1 MGRRILSFMPFW
13 TERTL
18 TSWDEIH
25 AYARSERSDWL
36 YRGQKVAS
44 WELQTSLERCCDRQR
59 VSAAKRL
66 EVEAELF
73 REFRRAYHQYARHV
87 PQSDAALEWRSL
99 MQHHGA
105 PSRLLDFTYSIYVA
119 AYFALEAA
127 DETCAV
133 WAVNAP
139 WAKRQSVEAMKQA
152 AKPDAA
158 KLEDP
163 VTEGHERIIQSLL
176 FAAPFVRAACPLNP
190 FRLNERLRLQ
200 RGAFLVPGDIS
211 VSFMDNLGAMAAHG
225 EATNV
230 VRLVIP
236 IELRGQA
243 LRQLFQMNI
252 SRTSLFPGL
261 DGYARSL
268 GIYHPVFDWV
278 EHAS

>member
-1 MGRRILSFMPFW
+1 MWFVTQELAN
-13 TERTL
+13 
-18 TSWDEIH
+18 WDEIH
-25 AYARSERSDWL
+25 GYARRERSDWL
-36 YRGQKVAS
+36 YRGEKLAS
-44 WELQTSLERCCDRQR
+44 WNLQTSLERCCDRQN
-59 VSAAKRL
+59 VPPAKRAA
-66 EVEAELF
+66 VEAELF

-87 PQSDAALEWRSL
+87 PQSDAILEWLSL

-119 AYFALEAA
+119 AYFALEMA
-127 DETCAV
+127 DGDCAV

-139 WAKRQSVEAMKQA
+139 WAKHQSVEALKRA

-158 KLEDP
+158 RLEEP
-163 VTEGHERIIQSLL
+163 VTEGHERLIQSLL
-176 FAAPFVRAACPLNP
+176 FAEPFVRVACPLNP

-211 VSFMDNLGAMAAHG
+211 VSFMDNLEALAARD
-225 EATNV
+225 EATTV
-230 VRLVIP
+230 VKLVIP
-236 IELRGQA
+236 ADLRSQA

-278 EHAS
+278 

>member
-1 MGRRILSFMPFW
+1 MQFATETLSGW
-13 TERTL
+13 N
-18 TSWDEIH
+18 EIH
-25 AYARSERSDWL
+25 GYARAGWL
-36 YRGQKVAS
+36 YRGQRIAA
-44 WELQTSLERCCDRQR
+44 WDLQTSIERGCDRQS
-59 VSAAKRL
+59 VPAARRT
-66 EVEAELF
+66 EVETELF

-87 PQSDAALEWRSL
+87 PQSNAILEWLSL

-127 DETCAV
+127 DGDCAV

-139 WAKRQSVEAMKQA
+139 WAQRQSIEAMKRAQKPGA
-152 AKPDAA
+152 AR
-158 KLEDP
+158 LEALI
-163 VTEGHERIIQSLL
+163 TEGDEPIIQGL
-176 FAAPFVRAACPLNP
+176 FFGAPFVRAACPLNP
-190 FRLNERLRLQ
+190 FRLNERLRIQ
-200 RGAFLVPGDIS
+200 KGAFLVPGDIS
-211 VSFMDNLGAMAAHG
+211 VSFMENLEALAAHDN
-225 EATNV
+225 AANV

-236 IELRGQA
+236 AKLRGQA

-278 EHAS
+278 EHAP